1 MNRKL
6 SFCLIGAV
14 SLAGC
19 GQPATPEA
27 NSGFVLRDQTAES
40 AESVAGTLVNLKV
53 PNMH

>member
-6 SFCLIGAV
+6 SLCLIGAV

-19 GQPATPEA
+19 GQPTVPDA
-27 NSGFVLRDQTAES
+27 NSGYVMNEQTAES